1 MPVISFLLPARHRVD
16 DVRRICKYLLPQITR
31 AECELIF
38 VEETAFSDR
47 ELSELLVEHGV
58 KCLRVDS
65 DRKEFHKTRLLNHA
79 LSESR
84 GDYVIP
90 LDADLLPMFSID
102 TLCSLVTTS
111 PQLIIGGYRVMSGY
125 DDSSV
130 NSYTISVP
138 KAAPEDCSGAIYKQL
153 MQGERFMVCPAYN
166 RLELLSIGGW
176 DEEFVGWGCED
187 QDVLERY
194 CKSTKRICARSRDL
208 LYLHFDHCDQNGWNE
223 PELVQANRVRYYSR
237 NR

>member
-1 MPVISFLLPARHRVD
+1 MPVISFLLPARHRLD

-38 VEETAFSDR
+38 VEETEHSDQ
-47 ELSELLVEHGV
+47 ELSQLLAGHGA

-79 LSESR
+79 LSEAR
-84 GDYVIP
+84 GDFVIP
-90 LDADLLPMFSID
+90 LDADLLPLFSI
-102 TLCSLVTTS
+102 TMLCSLVATS
-111 PQLIIGGYRVMSGY
+111 PQLIIGGYRVMSGH
-125 DDSSV
+125 DASGV
-130 NSYTISVP
+130 KRPTISIP

-166 RLELLSIGGW
+166 RLDLLSIGGW

-187 QDVLERY
+187 QDMLERY
-194 CKSTKRICARSRDL
+194 CISTTRICARSRDL
-208 LYLHFDHCDQNGWNE
+208 LYLHFDHCDQTGWNE
-223 PELVQANRVRYYSR
+223 PELVKANRVRYYSM